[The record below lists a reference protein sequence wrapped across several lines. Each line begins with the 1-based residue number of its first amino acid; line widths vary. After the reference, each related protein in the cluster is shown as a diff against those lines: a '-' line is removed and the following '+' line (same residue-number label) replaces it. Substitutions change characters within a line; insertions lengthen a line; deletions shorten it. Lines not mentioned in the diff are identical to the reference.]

1 MTAQDLYRQSRRAA
15 ALGAAV
21 SLALGGAK
29 LAGGVWGHSI
39 ALLSDSIHSL
49 GDAGVAAVVLAALH
63 GSERPPDPEHPYG
76 HTRLEAIAGSNVA
89 LLLALSALWII
100 WESVTTLG
108 EISPEPATFAL
119 WIAAASMVLNEA
131 LYQYKRRVARRTGSS
146 TIRATAW
153 DHRLDAYSSL
163 TVFVALALVK
173 LGGPAFHAA
182 DHIAAVVVA
191 LVILWVAVTL
201 FWNSLQELMDRQADP
216 ELVDAVRHE
225 ALAVPG
231 VQDVEKLLVRKTGL
245 EYLVDIHVEVNPELS
260 VREGHAIAH
269 NVKDRIKEHIVPIK
283 DVLVHIEPG
292 QAKGENPLADAG
304 SRRVSLKNFHSDS
317 SLSSAK
323 LEQYDKLSTEAL
335 IDSLRPGKVGSLK
348 IRPDG
353 TMIDGHHRIKI
364 LRDRGIDVNSLPREE
379 VPGSLSDASDP
390 LLD

>member
-1 MTAQDLYRQSRRAA
+1 VFVSAQDLYRQSRRAA

-39 ALLSDSIHSL
+39 ALLSDSVHSL

-63 GSERPPDPEHPYG
+63 GSEVPPDREHPYG

-100 WESVTTLG
+100 WESITTFS
-108 EISPEPATFAL
+108 EPSPEPATFAL

-131 LYQYKRRVARRTGSS
+131 LYHYKRGVARRTGSS

-163 TVFVALALVK
+163 TVFMALALVK

-182 DHIAAVVVA
+182 DHIAAVLVA
-191 LVILWVAVTL
+191 LLILWVAATL

-216 ELVDAVRHE
+216 ELVDTVRRE
-225 ALAVPG
+225 ALAVEG

-269 NVKDRIKEHIVPIK
+269 SVKDRLIERVVPIR

-292 QAKGENPLADAG
+292 QTKEENRDA
-304 SRRVSLKNFHSDS
+304 N
-317 SLSSAK
+317 
-323 LEQYDKLSTEAL
+323 
-335 IDSLRPGKVGSLK
+335 DSL
-348 IRPDG
+348 
-353 TMIDGHHRIKI
+353 
-364 LRDRGIDVNSLPREE
+364 
-379 VPGSLSDASDP
+379 
-390 LLD
+390 LD

>member
-1 MTAQDLYRQSRRAA
+1 VTAQDLYRQSRRAA

-63 GSERPPDPEHPYG
+63 GSELPPDPEHPYG

-100 WESVTTLG
+100 WESVTTFG
-108 EISPEPATFAL
+108 EPSPEPAMFAL

-131 LYQYKRRVARRTGSS
+131 LYHYKRRVAGRTGSS

-182 DHIAAVVVA
+182 DHVAAVLVA
-191 LVILWVAVTL
+191 LVILWVAGTL

-225 ALAVPG
+225 AVAVGG

-245 EYLVDIHVEVNPELS
+245 EYLVDIHVEVNPALS
-260 VREGHAIAH
+260 VREGHDIAH
-269 NVKDRIKEHIVPIK
+269 NVKDRIMERVVPIK
-283 DVLVHIEPG
+283 DVLVHIEPAPEKATSSFDSDLRRG
-292 QAKGENPLADAG
+292 TRTALHADMTLTQEKLARYGLLSTDEL
-304 SRRVSLKNFHSDS
+304 VDSLKPG
-317 SLSSAK
+317 
-323 LEQYDKLSTEAL
+323 
-335 IDSLRPGKVGSLK
+335 RPNSLK
-348 IRPDG
+348 VRPDG
-353 TMIDGHHRIKI
+353 LMMDGHHRIKI
-364 LRDRGIDVNSLPREE
+364 LRDRGVDVDSLDREI
-379 VPGSLSDASDP
+379 VQ
-390 LLD
+390 